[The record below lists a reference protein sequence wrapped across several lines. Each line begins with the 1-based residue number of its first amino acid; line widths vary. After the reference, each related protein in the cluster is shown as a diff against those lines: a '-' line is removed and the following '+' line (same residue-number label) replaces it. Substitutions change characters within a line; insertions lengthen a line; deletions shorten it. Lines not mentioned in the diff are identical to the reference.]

1 MYIQALKSLI
11 SKFMQVKKM
20 ETELL
25 KKGVDK
31 ELINYAKLCCKN
43 AAQETEIYNSYDILL
58 HVYITFDRSMKIGW
72 PIDKMDVENII
83 IIFKNRIVS

>member
-11 SKFMQVKKM
+11 SKFLQVKKM

-58 HVYITFDRSMKIGW
+58 HVYIQLERSLKIGW
-72 PIDKMDVENII
+72 DIDEMDVENSINY
-83 IIFKNRIVS
+83 FLKVE

>member
-11 SKFMQVKKM
+11 SKFIQVKKM

-58 HVYITFDRSMKIGW
+58 HVYIQFDRSLKIGW
-72 PIDKMDVENII
+72 PIDKMDVENSINYFLKI
-83 IIFKNRIVS
+83 E

>member
-11 SKFMQVKKM
+11 SKFLQVKKM

-25 KKGVDK
+25 KNGIDK

-43 AAQETEIYNSYDILL
+43 AEQEAEIYNSYDILL
-58 HVYITFDRSMKIGW
+58 HVYITFKRSLKI
-72 PIDKMDVENII
+72 
-83 IIFKNRIVS
+83 